1 MRLKYINHS
10 FKLFLRFWLAQSP
23 LQILQQLSTG
33 VDQIWKMWAILST
46 EGEGRALRP
55 LLRHLF
61 YRLIYYADH
70 VITLTLH
77 NAKLFSIVGTSF
89 SENSKR
95 EDSLASHEEGNASY
109 AIQF

>member
-1 MRLKYINHS
+1 MKAEYCVL
-10 FKLFLRFWLAQSP
+10 
-23 LQILQQLSTG
+23 
-33 VDQIWKMWAILST
+33 
-46 EGEGRALRP
+46 
-55 LLRHLF
+55 
-61 YRLIYYADH
+61 YADH

-109 AIQF
+109 AIQFYRINNNNNNNDTTTTNNIINNNKGNLFSNHLKCVILLINGSVLI